1 MGTLSGDGYYQ
12 DLDEARGWD
21 EMVEEEAR
29 ERAFEAMQEG
39 KALMQ
44 RRFAD
49 NARAEMGATIECAC
63 CGRKVVKKHYQQKF
77 CPPTGKGKSKRYRCK
92 DKYHNITNPRGMFA
106 HLA

>member
-12 DLDEARGWD
+12 DLDEARFGGYD
-21 EMVEEEAR
+21 NDTLR
-29 ERAFEAMQEG
+29 HDLERQDQINKMSD
-39 KALMQ
+39 
-44 RRFAD
+44 RFYE

-92 DKYHNITNPRGMFA
+92 DKYHNITNPRGIFA